1 MPPGTVGPP
10 GTSKRNANGETNR
23 IDCVRTMHETV
34 NILDKLPKSVQP
46 AAKADLRE
54 IWAAPDRAT
63 AEAAVATFAD
73 KYGAKYD
80 RVIVCLVK
88 DRDALLAFYDFPA
101 EHSLMIAVN
110 AAFQATSAGT
120 ATGYDVL

>member
-101 EHSLMIAVN
+101 EHSHDRRQRRFPSDIRRDRYRV
-110 AAFQATSAGT
+110 
-120 ATGYDVL
+120 